1 MTRKAND
8 FYPTP
13 VSVIRAM
20 LRELRSTGDL
30 KFAGRVWEP
39 CAGDGRLVSL
49 LEEDGYDVVAGD
61 VQTGQDFFE
70 YDFELAPVIITNP
83 PFNRI
88 REFIDHA
95 FNIGVF
101 RMALVCSER
110 IWASNIGMQ
119 QFNRHRPSI
128 FANMSWREDY
138 LGKGGSPD
146 RALAVSI
153 WESPNSASTEYQVWD
168 RP

>member
-13 VSVIRAM
+13 VSIIDAI
-20 LRELRSTGDL
+20 LRRVRWLDD
-30 KFAGRVWEP
+30 RVWEP
-39 CAGDGRLVSL
+39 CAGDNRLAGNLALSGYKVVS
-49 LEEDGYDVVAGD
+49 GD
-61 VQTGQDFFE
+61 IQTGQDFFK
-70 YDFELAPVIITNP
+70 YDKALAPAIITNP
-83 PFNRI
+83 PFKSI
-88 REFIDHA
+88 RGFIDHA

-110 IWASNIGMQ
+110 IWASKIGME
-119 QFNRHRPSI
+119 QFNRHRPRY

-146 RALAVSI
+146 RALAVAI
-153 WESPNSASTEYQVWD
+153 WDTPHSAQCEYQVWD
-168 RP
+168 KP